1 MKSHLA
7 KPGFVSYLATLFLG
21 ALNDN
26 VCKLLVIC
34 HVSLALGAESSSAAA
49 FLSMAGACFCLPYL
63 LFSALA
69 GYLADRVSKKVVMV
83 WTKVAEI
90 LIMSMGALFAIKGHP
105 AAMLLVLFCMGTQS
119 AFFAPAKY
127 GFLPETNPPKRLA
140 AANGATQLCTFVA
153 IIMGGW
159 AGGAIAGIETSF
171 FSTFQGGM
179 TICVFLAI
187 LGTFTSLFITPTRPH
202 AANPE
207 FRCLRIISPHIQA
220 LKEMS
225 HDKVLITAV
234 IGNSLFWF
242 LGTLAQLVLVQLVQ
256 ITLGGSDQ
264 MVGLVQAAMGLGIG
278 LGCVVVASL
287 AKGDIPYRLSI
298 QGGLIMSATLILL
311 GFLGGIKPCAFVLTF
326 TAGFF
331 GGFYQLPLSTAIQ
344 HRSPEGSRG
353 RLLAA
358 TSALDSV
365 AMLLGSLALW
375 LLRLLHFDPRGI
387 LALAGVMMFILIYLI
402 APHLPANRMQKVYR
416 NG

>member
-1 MKSHLA
+1 
-7 KPGFVSYLATLFLG
+7 
-21 ALNDN
+21 
-26 VCKLLVIC
+26 
-34 HVSLALGAESSSAAA
+34 
-49 FLSMAGACFCLPYL
+49 
-63 LFSALA
+63 
-69 GYLADRVSKKVVMV
+69 
-83 WTKVAEI
+83 
-90 LIMSMGALFAIKGHP
+90 
-105 AAMLLVLFCMGTQS
+105 
-119 AFFAPAKY
+119 
-127 GFLPETNPPKRLA
+127 
-140 AANGATQLCTFVA
+140 
-153 IIMGGW
+153 
-159 AGGAIAGIETSF
+159 
-171 FSTFQGGM
+171 
-179 TICVFLAI
+179 
-187 LGTFTSLFITPTRPH
+187 
-202 AANPE
+202 
-207 FRCLRIISPHIQA
+207 
-220 LKEMS
+220 MS

-375 LLRLLHFDPRGI
+375 LLRLLHFGPRGI